1 MIRIFIN
8 GVNSKAGGGKSI
20 LNNYLALLKQNDLD
34 YYYYILRPKKEDYL
48 KYSCNTIDRL
58 DIQDFYNKNLLFP
71 ILIKFVLPKLIK
83 ELKID
88 VIFNLGD
95 VVIPSRAKQVYLF
108 DWSYAVYPESIVWNR
123 MDIQSYVT
131 RKIKLQFFK
140 SYLRHSSI
148 IIAQSDT
155 MRDRLKAIYDLKSI
169 AVIPNA
175 VSLDNMTGGEF
186 FDFNLPADRLKL
198 LYLTYYYPHKNIE
211 IFFPLAKRI
220 KEFNLPYCIVITI
233 EASQHRKAKQ
243 FLDKVS
249 TEGLN
254 DVIINI
260 GPVSMPN
267 VPSLYAQCDALL
279 MPTLLES
286 FSGTY
291 VEAMYHGKPILTS
304 HYDFASD
311 VCGDS
316 AFYFDP
322 LNCESILTAIQL
334 MESDVNLR
342 NQRIEEGKIQLK
354 RLLTWPQAFKKYNEL
369 MGINTV

>member
-1 MIRIFIN
+1 MKRIFIN

-20 LNNYLALLKQNDLD
+20 LNNYLALLMQNDLD
-34 YYYYILRPKKEDYL
+34 YYYYVLTPKKEDYL
-48 KYSCNTIDRL
+48 KYSCNTIEII
-58 DIQDFYNKNLLFP
+58 DIQDFYKKNLLFP

-83 ELKID
+83 DLKID

-95 VVIPSRAKQVYLF
+95 VVIPSLAKQVYLF
-108 DWSYAVYPESIVWNR
+108 DWPYAVYPESIIWNR

-131 RKIKLQFFK
+131 RKIKLLFFK

-175 VSLDNMTGGEF
+175 VSLDNMTGGESIN
-186 FDFNLPADRLKL
+186 FNLPADRLKL

-211 IFFPLAKRI
+211 ILLPLAKRI
-220 KEFNLPYCIVITI
+220 KELNLPYCIVITI
-233 EASQHRKAKQ
+233 EANQHRKAKQ

-249 TEGLN
+249 TEGLY
-254 DVIINI
+254 DIIINI

-304 HYDFASD
+304 RYDFASD
-311 VCGDS
+311 VCGES

-322 LNCESILTAIQL
+322 LNSESILTAIQL
-334 MESDVNLR
+334 MVKDENLR
-342 NQRIEEGKIQLK
+342 NQRIDEGKSQLK

-369 MGINTV
+369 MGIDTI